1 LLAII
6 KTAQFIVVQQGLE
19 LLGADL
25 VDPQDSNKEI
35 DNFNNS
41 VYKSSASLSL
51 RYCLKGYLQ
60 LMQQI
65 ID

>member
-1 LLAII
+1 
-6 KTAQFIVVQQGLE
+6 VQQGLE

-25 VDPQDSNKEI
+25 LDLQDSNEET
-35 DNFNNS
+35 DDFNNS
-41 VYKSSASLSL
+41 AYDSSASASL
-51 RYCLKGYLQ
+51 RRCLKGCLQ